1 MTHALGCVGHK
12 SSLAYPAARTTTHP
26 GGAQLS
32 EGARRSPAGRSTAV
46 GDRRGSR
53 RTPQFRVGVPDE
65 ALAVLWGR
73 GDEPEEIAARFK
85 ITLAVVEE
93 AIRLARPQIPEATKA
108 SSPPYLAFFKAA
120 WAVAKMV
127 KLPRSL
133 GDARAGGPRTSGPH
147 GYHGANAAI
156 RFGARWQSA
165 MSRASGLSRYLAM
178 IAGRERD
185 VIDDLFAITA
195 VPGTEGRESKLH
207 SPAINGGYVFKTWSR
222 SSISGTRKSTNAVP
236 NSRERASVRIRTRRS
251 SARIVGAG
259 G

>member
-133 GDARAGGPRTSGPH
+133 GGCARRRAENLRAARLPRSKCGYQIRRALAVGDVEGVWALALPRDDRRPRARRHRRPLCDYRRSRHGRSRIQASLAGHQR
-147 GYHGANAAI
+147 
-156 RFGARWQSA
+156 RVRLQD
-165 MSRASGLSRYLAM
+165 L
-178 IAGRERD
+178 EQ
-185 VIDDLFAITA
+185 VIDIWNEEVDKRGPEFA
-195 VPGTEGRESKLH
+195 
-207 SPAINGGYVFKTWSR
+207 
-222 SSISGTRKSTNAVP
+222 
-236 NSRERASVRIRTRRS
+236 RTRVCPHS
-251 SARIVGAG
+251 DAT
-259 G
+259 